1 MGTKRRETEPHHLE
15 PRRRREIRHLVR
27 LRRQLRPPHRLRYTI
42 EPGVVEAAPETY
54 PGYRVDRPVGPIW
67 RVTFSATR
75 EGRGDYGASN
85 RPYIFTSRADA
96 DAFGKSYFLD
106 VHKRAAKVRKAQR
119 WPHDPL

>member
-1 MGTKRRETEPHHLE
+1 MGTNDEKPNRIIWNHDAGEKFAIWSDYADSYGRR
-15 PRRRREIRHLVR
+15 IGA
-27 LRRQLRPPHRLRYTI
+27 RYTI

-54 PGYRVDRPVGPIW
+54 LGYRVDRPVGPIW

-85 RPYIFTSRADA
+85 RPHIFTSRADA

-119 WPHDPL
+119 VAP